1 VVIAR
6 REEKEKGKKGDR
18 ISLSVVRLPASA
30 VNGDFLSS
38 N

>member
-18 ISLSVVRLPASA
+18 ISLSVVRLPAS